1 MKTPYYALL
10 LAALAGPAFGQSK
23 TTKKLAP
30 PVATRSA
37 APATRSVSGSLPAKF
52 FGTYTYTVYLI
63 YEPKYSSKPTNT
75 RGVGGTLT
83 LGSAGRYEKKL
94 TFPGPYGTNH
104 FDEAGSY
111 TIKGNNIE
119 FTYSDSKGKPV
130 TYGGT
135 FNYNEPALALSMILN
150 QEADGGREV
159 FGLVVKGSET
169 VKRTFNDDGTVKM
182 GD

>member
-1 MKTPYYALL
+1 MRHLFSALL
-10 LAALAGPAFGQSK
+10 LFLLVGLGPANAQ
-23 TTKKLAP
+23 TK
-30 PVATRSA
+30 
-37 APATRSVSGSLPAKF
+37 PATANRRPPAAVPPTAGALPTKF
-52 FGTYTYTVYLI
+52 FTTYTYAVYLI
-63 YEPKYSSKPTNT
+63 YAPKYSSKPTNT

-83 LGSAGRYEKKL
+83 LGPTGRYEKKL
-94 TFPGPYGTNH
+94 EFPGPYGTNH
-104 FDEAGSY
+104 FDETGRY
-111 TIKGNNIE
+111 TIKGKNIE

-135 FNYNEPALALSMILN
+135 FSYSEPALALSMILN

-169 VKRTFNDDGTVKM
+169 VKRTFNDDGTVKL